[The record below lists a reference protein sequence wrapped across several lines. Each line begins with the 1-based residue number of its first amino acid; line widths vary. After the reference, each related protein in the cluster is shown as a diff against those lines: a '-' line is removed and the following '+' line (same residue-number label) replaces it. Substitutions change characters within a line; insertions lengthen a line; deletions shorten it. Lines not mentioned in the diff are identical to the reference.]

1 MLPITFQSEN
11 SKLEKKKLNFKITK
25 LNCCLWQSTRREI
38 TITIEREGLESLKSC
53 TVKIC
58 LPGNQTPGQGDTL
71 WKGRGILDKCK
82 EVLVC
87 LTFNK
92 VSHLTKLGM
101 VGTCAMPKKR
111 RVFRGQKLAIMHS
124 DSGLLQQRCQADPF
138 GEYAYF
144 CLVSLCARGMFNE
157 TKNIMFRMLRA
168 DPKANLF
175 ISLSVILKLGC

>member
-1 MLPITFQSEN
+1 MFPITFQSEN

-53 TVKIC
+53 TVKMC

-87 LTFNK
+87 LAFNK
-92 VSHLTKLGM
+92 VSHLMKLGM

-111 RVFRGQKLAIMHS
+111 RVFRVGRSLPSCTVTLGYCSKDAGLIPLGSMRISVLYPYVQGKCSTRLKILCSGCSGQILRQTCAS
-124 DSGLLQQRCQADPF
+124 DF
-138 GEYAYF
+138 
-144 CLVSLCARGMFNE
+144 
-157 TKNIMFRMLRA
+157 
-168 DPKANLF
+168 
-175 ISLSVILKLGC
+175 LSF